1 MDRDTL
7 TARAHRLKF
16 STEIGWQVPVIQML
30 AGDLF
35 SVWKSMRGRIWLVE
49 AAGAGMCVWSIY
61 EFARIWE
68 EAGRKL
74 SD

>member
-7 TARAHRLKF
+7 TAREHRLLKF
-16 STEIGWQVPVIQML
+16 STEIGWQVPVIQMH

-35 SVWKSMRGRIWLVE
+35 SVWKSSRGEDALLLV
-49 AAGAGMCVWSIY
+49 CVVD

-68 EAGRKL
+68 VAGRL